1 MTTQEK
7 ISKKAWVA
15 MFEEIGLTE
24 EQMMAWHGLF
34 ETRHPDAHEEFLNW
48 LGIET
53 AEVEGIRKASREK
66 A

>member
-24 EQMMAWHGLF
+24 DVLVA
-34 ETRHPDAHEEFLNW
+34 T
-48 LGIET
+48 
-53 AEVEGIRKASREK
+53 
-66 A
+66 